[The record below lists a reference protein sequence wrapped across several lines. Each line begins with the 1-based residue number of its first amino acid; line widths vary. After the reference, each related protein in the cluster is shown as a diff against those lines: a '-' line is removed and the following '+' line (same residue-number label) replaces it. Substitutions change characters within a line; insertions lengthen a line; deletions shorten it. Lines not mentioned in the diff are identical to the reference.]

1 MEEENRLILL
11 PEQSPI
17 LSLNKSSIS
26 SLIDQVCH
34 SLTEGNEDPVKALVM
49 GKKLDE
55 LSKKYNE
62 KVRQLV
68 SGKIKLQKGESY
80 IKYDV
85 EITEEETG
93 VRYDYSKCNDAEWNQ
108 LNDEIEPLL
117 AKRKEREEFL
127 KTIRKEF
134 VDEETGE
141 IIQPPLRS
149 GKLGYKLS
157 LKK

>member
-1 MEEENRLILL
+1 
-11 PEQSPI
+11 
-17 LSLNKSSIS
+17 
-26 SLIDQVCH
+26 
-34 SLTEGNEDPVKALVM
+34 M

-55 LSKKYNE
+55 LSKQYNE

-108 LNDEIEPLL
+108 LNDQIEPLL
-117 AKRKEREEFL
+117 AQRKQREEFL

-141 IIQPPLRS
+141 IIQPPIRS

>member
-1 MEEENRLILL
+1 MEEENKLILL

-17 LSLNKSSIS
+17 LSLNKDSIS
-26 SLIDQVCH
+26 SLINQVCH
-34 SLTEGNEDPVKALVM
+34 SITEGNEDPVKALVM

-55 LSKKYNE
+55 LSKQYNE

-68 SGKIKLQKGESY
+68 SGRIRLQKGESY

-108 LNDEIEPLL
+108 LTEQIEPLL
-117 AKRKEREEFL
+117 AQRKQREEFL

-141 IIQPPLRS
+141 IIQPPIRS

>member
-1 MEEENRLILL
+1 MEEQEFSLVL
-11 PEQSPI
+11 PENNS
-17 LSLNKSSIS
+17 LLNLNKSSIS
-26 SLIDQVCH
+26 VLVNNVVH
-34 SLTEGNEDPVKALVM
+34 NLNEGLEDPVKALVI

-55 LSKKYNE
+55 LAKQYNE
-62 KVRQLV
+62 SIRQQV

-80 IKYDV
+80 RRYDV

-93 VRYDYSKCNDAEWNQ
+93 VRYDYSHCNDAEWNQ
-108 LNDEIEPLL
+108 ITKELEPLL
-117 AKRKEREEFL
+117 LKRKQREEFL

-141 IIQPPLRS
+141 IIQPPIRS